1 MELNLTV
8 KENNSPVLTSIK
20 YTKKLDFIDFDQPEK
35 IEFDSICTK
44 EYNVEKWKKLL

>member
-35 IEFDSICTK
+35 IEFDL
-44 EYNVEKWKKLL
+44 KLLMMIKNIMIL